1 MAVYFTL
8 CFALL
13 ALLWF
18 LLIHF
23 GIRIFSHF
31 LNSYSYKEWLKNTI
45 NLLWSGLC
53 LAILLWFSLDFPV
66 PVPNWFPKEGN
77 VASSMRATAEDLAHF
92 LIELAAPQHLDM
104 DLIDRMRT
112 PQVTVDEH
120 ISWGLGIGIQHSV
133 HGESLWHWG
142 SNPGSKSVM
151 VIYPAQCNGVVVL
164 ANSWNGSNFVFEIA
178 GRALGGKTYWKIS
191 SPQSE

>member
-1 MAVYFTL
+1 MLIALSAIGTYIFLHIKAGGAIMAVYFTL

-77 VASSMRATAEDLAHF
+77 VASSMRATAEKLF
-92 LIELAAPQHLDM
+92 
-104 DLIDRMRT
+104 
-112 PQVTVDEH
+112 
-120 ISWGLGIGIQHSV
+120 
-133 HGESLWHWG
+133 
-142 SNPGSKSVM
+142 
-151 VIYPAQCNGVVVL
+151 
-164 ANSWNGSNFVFEIA
+164 
-178 GRALGGKTYWKIS
+178 
-191 SPQSE
+191 